1 MLRIGLVG
9 IGFMGRVHMLSFT
22 DKPMIPNAYVKN
34 GKLVAV
40 CDIDSKKLEQA
51 KKEIPS
57 LEIFSDYK
65 EMLASGKVDAV
76 IIATPHYLHPLMGI
90 EALKNKIPVL
100 IEKPVGVF
108 TKNVFELNEVASQNP
123 DVVFGLL
130 FNQRTNPF
138 FVKAKEIIDNDG
150 IGKLKRMNW
159 MITNWYR
166 PQKYYDNGSWRGTWA
181 GEGGGVLMNQ
191 APHQIDLWQWLCGM
205 PTKVRAYCKFGKN
218 RNVEVE
224 TDVTAYVEYPDGG
237 SGVFVTSTHDAPGT
251 NRLELIGNNGKIVIE
266 NEILSYKKL
275 LVPEN
280 KLNETAT
287 ANLMDPKNA
296 PQFEEVIYTKKE
308 LGDIPWG
315 VEHAIT
321 IENWINTIEGKEELI
336 APGIEG
342 VKALELINS
351 MLLSTFLDKEI
362 ELPIDSNKYYEE
374 LMKKCEKSEF
384 KDTWRV

>member
-9 IGFMGRVHMLSFT
+9 VGFMGRVHMLSFT
-22 DKPMIPNAYVKN
+22 DNPMIPNAFVKN

-51 KKEIPS
+51 KEEIPT
-57 LEIFSDYK
+57 LETFSDYK

-90 EALKNKIPVL
+90 EAIKHKIPVL

-108 TKNVFELNEVASQNP
+108 TKNVFELNEIANQNP

-138 FVKAKEIIDNDG
+138 FVKAKEIIDSDG
-150 IGKLKRMNW
+150 IGTLKRMNW

-218 RNVEVE
+218 RNIEVE
-224 TDVTAYVEYPDGG
+224 TDVTAYVEYPEGG

-266 NEILSYKKL
+266 NDILSYKKL

-280 KLNETAT
+280 ELNETAT

-296 PQFEEVIYTKKE
+296 PQFEETVYTKQE
-308 LGDIPWG
+308 LGNIPWG

-321 IENWINTIEGKEELI
+321 IENWINAIQGKEELI
-336 APGIEG
+336 APGVEG
-342 VKALELINS
+342 IKALELINS

-362 ELPIDSNKYYEE
+362 ELPIDSEKYYEE
-374 LMKKCEKSEF
+374 LMKKCENSEF

>member
-51 KKEIPS
+51 KEEIPS
-57 LEIFSDYK
+57 LEVFSDYK

-218 RNVEVE
+218 RNIEVE
-224 TDVTAYVEYPDGG
+224 TDVTAYVEYLDGG

-296 PQFEEVIYTKKE
+296 PRFEEVIYTKKE

-321 IENWINTIEGKEELI
+321 IENWINTIEGKEKLI
-336 APGIEG
+336 APGAEG
-342 VKALELINS
+342 IKALELINS

-384 KDTWRV
+384 KDIWRV